1 MRRPDVRQS
10 FSRPKTT
17 PHDVCTM
24 IAMKAAIR
32 LAVAGVVACLFA
44 YFLPGF

>member
-1 MRRPDVRQS
+1 
-10 FSRPKTT
+10 
-17 PHDVCTM
+17 M